1 LGNTKYNIKSTWIN
15 RKMGTSRNLVFRVLC
30 LKSSIPMKAPKGP
43 KKASNKSLDSG
54 TLQPPLLLF
63 SLSIPNIVRETLFMI
78 VRRTSVKRI

>member
-1 LGNTKYNIKSTWIN
+1 
-15 RKMGTSRNLVFRVLC
+15 
-30 LKSSIPMKAPKGP
+30 MKAPKGP